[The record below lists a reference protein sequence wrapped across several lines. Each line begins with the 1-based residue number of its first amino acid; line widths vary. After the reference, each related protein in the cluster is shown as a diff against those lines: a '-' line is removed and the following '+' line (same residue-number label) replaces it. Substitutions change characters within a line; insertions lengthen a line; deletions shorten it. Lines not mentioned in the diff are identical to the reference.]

1 MNKIKIS
8 NSWLIAKHCMATS
21 YNSKYVRLCSQL
33 ALGHSQHHT
42 AVSSYPDLFQEQA
55 GEGENIYFSKT
66 HGASFQLPDSRG
78 FNLDFR
84 KHLRE
89 SLQGLLGRGD
99 WFPVQEKRHSHC
111 VALVRVHPAEL
122 HHLVLRLEKFF
133 FSSENFTFWGA
144 ACSSV
149 GGPMMFSLTKIWTH
163 SFPLIFTKCLS
174 FSLSTNYTLSQNCA
188 EVGSIRPAAK
198 VVHHNCSGFLRVPV
212 KNHHFHWIL
221 RRPAF
226 DWDDMTKR

>member
-1 MNKIKIS
+1 MQPACS
-8 NSWLIAKHCMATS
+8 RSFPTS
-21 YNSKYVRLCSQL
+21 HRRFLVSGSIPGTSRGRWKY
-33 ALGHSQHHT
+33 
-42 AVSSYPDLFQEQA
+42 LFQL
-55 GEGENIYFSKT
+55 NT
-66 HGASFQLPDSRG
+66 CCQLPDSRG

-99 WFPVQEKRHSHC
+99 WFPVQEKRHPHC

-149 GGPMMFSLTKIWTH
+149 GGPMMFSLRKIWTH
-163 SFPLIFTKCLS
+163 SFPLIFTKCPS
-174 FSLSTNYTLSQNCA
+174 FSVSTNYTL
-188 EVGSIRPAAK
+188 
-198 VVHHNCSGFLRVPV
+198 
-212 KNHHFHWIL
+212 
-221 RRPAF
+221 
-226 DWDDMTKR
+226 